1 MTMNIPAAVEAIKTG
16 QIDALQK
23 LISADPALCSARDE
37 NGVSLVMLAC
47 YYRRPAA
54 VEALLAANRPLDIWE
69 AAALGSEEVVRQLC
83 RQQPELVHAWSPD
96 GFQPLHLAAFFGQ
109 PAAVQALLNLKADV
123 NAAAQNPMAVRPIHS
138 AVAGRNHEVVRLLIQ
153 NGTDLNVK
161 QHGGWTP
168 LHAAAMHGDETLVDL
183 FLKHGADR
191 NLKSD
196 DGQTAADLAASK
208 SFAELAKRLS

>member
-1 MTMNIPAAVEAIKTG
+1 MTMNIPAAVEAIKTDK
-16 QIDALQK
+16 IDELQR
-23 LISADPALCSARDE
+23 LIAADPELCKARVE
-37 NGVSLVMLAC
+37 SGVSLVMLAC

-83 RQQPELVHAWSPD
+83 RQQPELIHAWSPD

-109 PAAVQALLNLKADV
+109 PATVQTLLNLKADV
-123 NAAAQNPMAVRPIHS
+123 NAAAHNPMAVRPIHS
-138 AVAGRNHEVVRLLIQ
+138 AVAGRNHEVVQLLIQ
-153 NGTDLNVK
+153 HGADLNVK

-168 LHAAAMHGDETLVDL
+168 LHAAAMHGDETLVEL

-208 SFAELAKRLS
+208 GFTELVKRLS

>member
-1 MTMNIPAAVEAIKTG
+1 MSSAAAAVEAIKSG
-16 QIDALQK
+16 DIEKLRSLVDAEPSL
-23 LISADPALCSARDE
+23 STAWDE

-47 YYRRPAA
+47 YYRRPEAA
-54 VEALLAANRPLDIWE
+54 EALLIANRPLDIWE
-69 AAALGSEEVVRQLC
+69 AAALGSEEVIRQLS

-109 PAAVQALLNLKADV
+109 PTAVQALLNLKADV
-123 NAAAQNPMAVRPIHS
+123 DAAAHNPMAVRPIHS
-138 AVAGRNHEVVRLLIQ
+138 AVAGRNHEVAQLLIQ
-153 NGTDLNVK
+153 QGADLNVK

-168 LHAAAMHGDETLVDL
+168 LHAAAMHGDENLVEL

-196 DGQTAADLAASK
+196 DDQTAADLAASK
-208 SFAELAKRLS
+208 GHGGLSRILST

>member
-37 NGVSLVMLAC
+37 NGVSLMMLAC
-47 YYRRPAA
+47 YYRRPAP